1 VKYAGRRSMTAWS
14 VVPPALGSVRSCG
27 SLPTISA
34 PSELHASGGAS
45 GARTRRTAVRWR
57 GIRSTLREDHIVST
71 KLTRSAWRGVDRVD
85 ARLIPFLRTAAI
97 PMLRISLGVVFVWFG
112 ALKVFDVSPV
122 SDLVARTVYW
132 VDPDLAVPALGTFE
146 MFVGLMLLLGRAMR
160 LTLLLFV
167 AQMAGTFV
175 TFLVLP
181 EVTFR
186 DGNPLLLTVEGEFVV
201 KNLVLISAAMVVG
214 TTIRRQS
221 APRL

>member
-1 VKYAGRRSMTAWS
+1 MRSALWEDQMT
-14 VVPPALGSVRSCG
+14 
-27 SLPTISA
+27 
-34 PSELHASGGAS
+34 
-45 GARTRRTAVRWR
+45 
-57 GIRSTLREDHIVST
+57 ST

-85 ARLIPFLRTAAI
+85 TRLIPFLRTAAI

-112 ALKVFDVSPV
+112 ALKVLDVSPV

-175 TFLVLP
+175 TFLRPPRRQVPMVEERCGYACWEVLAGIP
-181 EVTFR
+181 RGSTFR
-186 DGNPLLLTVEGEFVV
+186 P
-201 KNLVLISAAMVVG
+201 KVG
-214 TTIRRQS
+214 R
-221 APRL
+221 